1 MSPGYLLD
9 TSAFIWWLSDHRK
22 LSAEARRLI
31 LDGANPVWLSAAS
44 IWEMAIKVSL
54 GKLRVPGNLD
64 ELVETQTRANGLQ
77 VLDIRA
83 RHASATMSLPPI
95 HNDPFDRMLIAQAQS
110 EDLVLLTP
118 DENIARYPALKVL
131 W

>member
-1 MSPGYLLD
+1 MISGYLLD

-22 LSAEARRLI
+22 LSAEARRLV

-64 ELVETQTRANGLQ
+64 DLVETQTRANGLQ

-110 EDLVLLTP
+110 EGLVLLSP
-118 DENIARYPALKVL
+118 DGLIAQYPVVRVL

>member
-1 MSPGYLLD
+1 MISGYLLD
-9 TSAFIWWLSDHRK
+9 TSAFIWWLSDHQR
-22 LSAEARRLI
+22 LSVEARRVI
-31 LDGANPVWLSAAS
+31 LDGANPIWLSVAS

-64 ELVETQTRANGLQ
+64 DLVETQTRTNGLQ
-77 VLDIRA
+77 ILDIRA
-83 RHASATMSLPPI
+83 RHASATMGLPPI

-110 EDLVLLTP
+110 EDLILLTP
-118 DENIARYPALKVL
+118 DENIARYPGVKVL

>member
-1 MSPGYLLD
+1 MISGYLLD

-22 LSAEARRLI
+22 LSAEARRLV

-64 ELVETQTRANGLQ
+64 DLVETQTRANGLQ

-110 EDLVLLTP
+110 ENLVLLTP
-118 DENIARYPALKVL
+118 DSLIAQYPGVRVV

>member
-1 MSPGYLLD
+1 MTGGYLLD
-9 TSAFIWWLSDHRK
+9 TSAFIWWLSDHRR

-44 IWEMAIKVSL
+44 IWEMAIKASL

-64 ELVETQTRANGLQ
+64 DLVETQTRVNGLQ
-77 VLDIRA
+77 VLDVRA

-110 EDLVLLTP
+110 EDLVLVTP
-118 DENIARYPALKVL
+118 DEHIARYPGVRVV

>member
-1 MSPGYLLD
+1 MNSGYLLD
-9 TSAFIWWLSDHRK
+9 TSAFIWWLSDHRR
-22 LSAEARRLI
+22 LSVDARRLI

-64 ELVETQTRANGLQ
+64 DLVETQTRANGLQ

-110 EDLVLLTP
+110 ENLVLLTP
-118 DENIARYPALKVL
+118 DSLIAQYPGVRVV

>member
-1 MSPGYLLD
+1 MITGYLLD
-9 TSAFIWWLSDHRK
+9 TSAFIWWLSDHRR

-54 GKLRVPGNLD
+54 GKLRVPGSLD
-64 ELVETQTRANGLQ
+64 DLVETQTRANGLQ
-77 VLDIRA
+77 VLNVRA

-118 DENIARYPALKVL
+118 DEHIARYPAVSVL

>member
-1 MSPGYLLD
+1 MNSGHLLD
-9 TSAFIWWLSDHRK
+9 TSAFIWWLSDHRR
-22 LSAEARRLI
+22 LSVDARRLI

-64 ELVETQTRANGLQ
+64 DLVETQTRANGLQ

-110 EDLVLLTP
+110 ENLVLLTP
-118 DENIARYPALKVL
+118 DSLIAQYPGVRVV